1 MSAPQAEHNED
12 DNADAAP
19 HGTIRRYLTGFVL
32 AVILTVIP
40 FWAVAANLFD
50 DSNNTRILII
60 VLAGAQI
67 IVHMVYFLHMNARSE
82 RGWNLLALIFTTML
96 VVIVL
101 SGSIW
106 IMHHLDRNMMPP
118 SMRDIS
124 RIP

>member
-1 MSAPQAEHNED
+1 MSALQTEHDED
-12 DNADAAP
+12 GSADAAP
-19 HGTIRRYLTGFVL
+19 HGTLKGYLTGFVL
-32 AVILTVIP
+32 AVILTAIP
-40 FWAVAANLFD
+40 FWAVAGKLFD
-50 DSNNTRILII
+50 DPNNTRVLII
-60 VLAGAQI
+60 VLAGVQI

-96 VVIVL
+96 VVIAL

-118 SMRDIS
+118 SMRDMS